1 MYQVIYI
8 IKSIMKLYRMFQ
20 FLKCQMYTNV
30 FYKVRIREKFNIIRF
45 YYFPDHFLK
54 IKVSEKKC

>member
-1 MYQVIYI
+1 
-8 IKSIMKLYRMFQ
+8 MKLYRMFQ

-54 IKVSEKKC
+54 IKISEKKC